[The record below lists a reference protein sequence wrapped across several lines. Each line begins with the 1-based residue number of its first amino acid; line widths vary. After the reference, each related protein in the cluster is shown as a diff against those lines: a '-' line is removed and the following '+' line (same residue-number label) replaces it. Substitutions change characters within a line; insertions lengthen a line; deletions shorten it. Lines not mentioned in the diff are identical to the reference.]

1 MWGCRQTRT
10 WLCAGAMA
18 LVSGIGGGISGA
30 WAETPDSVALPLSY
44 KGSDAF
50 PNLITVGVGGGAQG
64 NVTFDVGS
72 TGFYVLESVVG
83 PDVTNTGIPFEYGYE
98 DGTEFTGYVGETI
111 VSFKT
116 ATGTVETETV
126 RVGVIENFTC
136 SGGGTSCMDDRVGVM
151 GVRYYQYKL
160 SEGDTGVPTGLFN
173 PLAFLP
179 DNLASGYMVA
189 ATGPTPSIIVGLTA
203 NNIQGMPSTTLTSMN
218 VNTPIEQ
225 FAPLAWELKSI
236 EACFQVEGNAE
247 QCDVT
252 SFDTGESDAQF
263 TAPPLPTGDLPAGT
277 RITITIESVGITRTF
292 VAGDTNWVDKFNV
305 LASPEGEPP
314 GFNSG
319 AQFYNSY
326 AIAYDYF
333 SGRTYFSPITTWITG
348 TYQPTSDAD
357 LGPSGAIA
365 LAGALVLP
373 NGFSSTRPIFIGND
387 STITSLGTTM
397 LGGTLSGNAALTLTG
412 PGLLTLA
419 GKSLNTGPVHVTGG
433 GTVYVDGSTPAPFM
447 LSDGTLGGNGAV
459 GALTALSGGLVAP
472 GHSIGTLRVDG
483 DVSLGT
489 GSTYAAEIGSSGKSD
504 RIVVDGSA
512 TINNAEL
519 LVLPDSAWTPGFGR
533 YTVLTADGGVT
544 GAFKVSVPA
553 FGTRGAA
560 FPFLGVSAFSTSDS
574 VIVEVGRS
582 DVSFAAAAQT
592 RNQRAAGFGADQLDE
607 SRALLEALAKLNFA
621 TAPAA
626 LDAISGEIYA
636 SAQTVMIEDADFTR
650 DAILGRLR
658 QVSDRA
664 DRADPVAVWAQG
676 YGGFGENDGNGNA
689 TEVERN
695 GGGFIA
701 GFHADLASDWRGGL
715 VAGAGQSSFD
725 LDARRSSGSADGFTL
740 GAYSGGHPWDNGAAL
755 YFGTAYSWLD
765 IETNRHVVFPGF
777 SDSVA
782 ADYDGGTFQLFG
794 EAGYAMSLGGAGPG
808 VTEIEPFAGLGL
820 FDVHTGRFEERG
832 GPAALAGRSEGFSFT
847 ASTLGVRT
855 TSLFSLSER
864 TEVEF
869 HGSIAWQ
876 HAFGERKP
884 GAALAFAG
892 QADPFVVYGVPL
904 AEDSVLLGAGLD
916 AALGSQA
923 HIGVA
928 YLGAF
933 AESVREN
940 AFRGELSLRF

>member
-1 MWGCRQTRT
+1 
-10 WLCAGAMA
+10 MA

-160 SEGDTGVPTGLFN
+160 SEGETGVPTGLFN

-333 SGRTYFSPITTWITG
+333 SGRAYFSPITTWITG
-348 TYQPTSDAD
+348 DVPTHKRR
-357 LGPSGAIA
+357 G
-365 LAGALVLP
+365 
-373 NGFSSTRPIFIGND
+373 
-387 STITSLGTTM
+387 LGTVRRNRTCRRAR
-397 LGGTLSGNAALTLTG
+397 SAERFFVDAANLHRQRFDDH
-412 PGLLTLA
+412 LA
-419 GKSLNTGPVHVTGG
+419 WHHDARRYAVRQCRAHLDRTGPV
-433 GTVYVDGSTPAPFM
+433 D
-447 LSDGTLGGNGAV
+447 LGGKKSQHGARPRHRRRH
-459 GALTALSGGLVAP
+459 GLP
-472 GHSIGTLRVDG
+472 GR
-483 DVSLGT
+483 
-489 GSTYAAEIGSSGKSD
+489 
-504 RIVVDGSA
+504 
-512 TINNAEL
+512 
-519 LVLPDSAWTPGFGR
+519 
-533 YTVLTADGGVT
+533 
-544 GAFKVSVPA
+544 
-553 FGTRGAA
+553 
-560 FPFLGVSAFSTSDS
+560 
-574 VIVEVGRS
+574 
-582 DVSFAAAAQT
+582 
-592 RNQRAAGFGADQLDE
+592 
-607 SRALLEALAKLNFA
+607 
-621 TAPAA
+621 
-626 LDAISGEIYA
+626 
-636 SAQTVMIEDADFTR
+636 
-650 DAILGRLR
+650 
-658 QVSDRA
+658 
-664 DRADPVAVWAQG
+664 
-676 YGGFGENDGNGNA
+676 
-689 TEVERN
+689 
-695 GGGFIA
+695 
-701 GFHADLASDWRGGL
+701 
-715 VAGAGQSSFD
+715 
-725 LDARRSSGSADGFTL
+725 LDARTLHAVRWYARRHRRGRGTQPPCPAD
-740 GAYSGGHPWDNGAAL
+740 W
-755 YFGTAYSWLD
+755 
-765 IETNRHVVFPGF
+765 
-777 SDSVA
+777 
-782 ADYDGGTFQLFG
+782 
-794 EAGYAMSLGGAGPG
+794 SLP
-808 VTEIEPFAGLGL
+808 
-820 FDVHTGRFEERG
+820 DV
-832 GPAALAGRSEGFSFT
+832 P
-847 ASTLGVRT
+847 
-855 TSLFSLSER
+855 
-864 TEVEF
+864 
-869 HGSIAWQ
+869 
-876 HAFGERKP
+876 
-884 GAALAFAG
+884 
-892 QADPFVVYGVPL
+892 
-904 AEDSVLLGAGLD
+904 
-916 AALGSQA
+916 
-923 HIGVA
+923 
-928 YLGAF
+928 
-933 AESVREN
+933 SVRCGWTVTS
-940 AFRGELSLRF
+940 R